1 MGRMT
6 TLIAFLWVLA
16 PGAFPQ
22 QSTLQTPE
30 DAYTSRDLIAWSQLQ
45 KAQPTPQP
53 LPPRNTPIP
62 QPEQPQDQQAKLPA
76 DPQNQQE
83 PAQSYAGE
91 IIKNGNGFV
100 LQMQDSTR
108 YQLDADEVLEAYENH
123 SVRVVGN
130 VGRQGRSIR
139 VLKIEPFS
147 QQKGALVQPQGPLHD
162 SP

>member
-6 TLIAFLWVLA
+6 TLIALLLLLA

-45 KAQPTPQP
+45 KPQPAPQP
-53 LPPRNTPIP
+53 LPPRNPSVP
-62 QPEQPQDQQAKLPA
+62 QLEQPQDQQAKLPA

-100 LQMQDSTR
+100 LQLQDSAT
-108 YQLDADEVLEAYENH
+108 YQLEADEALEAYANH
-123 SVRVVGN
+123 RVRVVGN
-130 VGRQGRSIR
+130 VRPHVRSIR
-139 VLKIEPFS
+139 VLKIEP
-147 QQKGALVQPQGPLHD
+147 

>member
-6 TLIAFLWVLA
+6 TLIAVLLLLA
-16 PGAFPQ
+16 PGAFPQQ

-45 KAQPTPQP
+45 KPQPAPQP
-53 LPPRNTPIP
+53 LPPRNPSVP

-100 LQMQDSTR
+100 LQLQGSAT
-108 YQLDADEVLEAYENH
+108 YQIEADEAIEVYANH
-123 SVRVVGN
+123 RVRVVGN
-130 VGRQGRSIR
+130 VRPHVRSIR
-139 VLKIEPFS
+139 VLKIEP
-147 QQKGALVQPQGPLHD
+147 

>member
-6 TLIAFLWVLA
+6 TLIALLLLLA

-45 KAQPTPQP
+45 KPQPAPQP
-53 LPPRNTPIP
+53 LPARNPSVP
-62 QPEQPQDQQAKLPA
+62 QPEQPQDQQSKSPA

-100 LQMQDSTR
+100 LQLQDRAT
-108 YQLDADEVLEAYENH
+108 YQLEADEALEVYANH
-123 SVRVVGN
+123 RVRVVGN
-130 VGRQGRSIR
+130 VRPHLKAIR
-139 VLKIEPFS
+139 VLKIEPS
-147 QQKGALVQPQGPLHD
+147 
-162 SP
+162 S

>member
-6 TLIAFLWVLA
+6 TLIALLLLLA

-45 KAQPTPQP
+45 KPQPAPQP
-53 LPPRNTPIP
+53 LPPRNPSVP

-100 LQMQDSTR
+100 LQLQDSAT
-108 YQLDADEVLEAYENH
+108 YQLEADEALEVYANH

-130 VGRQGRSIR
+130 VRPHGRSIR
-139 VLKIEPFS
+139 VLKIEPS
-147 QQKGALVQPQGPLHD
+147 R
-162 SP
+162 